1 MLSIRL
7 RAYSLPAL
15 FGLLE
20 LLTAGPLR
28 AEAPI
33 VTLAASERAPYI
45 GSALPENGYVSE
57 LATEAFK
64 RRGYRVNIKFYPLAR
79 ALQLAQTGEADA
91 VLPLAREAGEG
102 GTAGLAYS
110 APFPGDTIGLLK
122 KKTLAVHYAP
132 GAAAPGAAAPGAP
145 DKAEG
150 LLAPLSAHRFG
161 VVRGGAAP
169 AAFDNGKIVHQE
181 AASND
186 LQNLDKL
193 EHERIDFALIDK
205 YTAADLMVG
214 RRPHLIGGY
223 EFMTPPLARR
233 EFHIGFSNVTARQRQ
248 LLVAFNEGL
257 GEMTRDGTLTRIL
270 KKHGLYSPT
279 QAKKNK
285 TRLVIATVNNS
296 DMLVMRALSAEYEK
310 QHPNIELE
318 WRVLDEEVLR
328 VRLLSDLAIADGQ
341 FDILTIGTYETPIWA
356 RRGWLTPLQPP
367 ANYDVDDLLPAV
379 RNGLSY
385 QKRLY
390 ALPFYA
396 ESIMTYYRKD
406 LFAKAGLAMP
416 AAPGYEDIKALAAK
430 IHNPAAG
437 VYGVCLRGKP
447 GWGDNMALL
456 SSMVSV
462 YGGRWFDPQGRPTLD
477 SAAWEKALEMYREL
491 LTRYGPPN
499 PERNGFKENLM
510 LFADG
515 HCGIWIDATVAA
527 SVLSNPLR
535 SNVASQLG
543 YVSAPG
549 VATPGVATPA
559 AASKKGA
566 AWLWSWALAVPN
578 SSQHKADAA
587 QFIAWATSKNYI
599 NMVAKYHGWAAI
611 PPGTRKSTYQN
622 AQYLKAAPFSQF
634 VLSAIENADLRDG
647 AIKPGA
653 YREMQYVGIPE
664 FPAIGDQVGLEVA
677 ATLTGKQ
684 SVKQALA
691 AAQALVQEQMK
702 NSESS
707 DYFK

>member
-7 RAYSLPAL
+7 RTYSLPAL
-15 FGLLE
+15 LGLL
-20 LLTAGPLR
+20 LAGPLQ
-28 AEAPI
+28 AQQL

-45 GSALPENGYVSE
+45 GTTLPENGYVSE

-64 RRGYRVNIKFYPLAR
+64 RRGYRVKIEFYPLAR
-79 ALQLAQTGEADA
+79 ALQLAQTGEVDA

-122 KKTLAVHYAP
+122 KKNLAVRYTA
-132 GAAAPGAAAPGAP
+132 GAA
-145 DKAEG
+145 DKGDG
-150 LLAPLSAHRFG
+150 LLAALNAHRFG

-169 AAFDNGKIVHQE
+169 AAFENGKIAHRE
-181 AASND
+181 AAAND

-193 EHERIDFALIDK
+193 ERERIDFALIDK

-223 EFMTPPLARR
+223 EFMTPPLAQR
-233 EFHIGFSNVTARQRQ
+233 EFHIGFASATERQRQ

-257 GEMTRDGTLTRIL
+257 GEMTRDGTLTSIL
-270 KKHGLYSPT
+270 KKHGLYSP
-279 QAKKNK
+279 AKASKNK

-296 DMLVMRALSAEYEK
+296 DMLVMRALSREYEK
-310 QHPNIELE
+310 QHPGVELE

-328 VRLLSDLAIADGQ
+328 VRLLSDLAISDGQ

-356 RRGWLTPLQPP
+356 KRGWLTPLQPP
-367 ANYDVDDLLPAV
+367 DNYDVDDLLPAV
-379 RNGLSY
+379 RSGLSY
-385 QKRLY
+385 QKQLY

-406 LFAKAGLAMP
+406 LFAKAGIAMP
-416 AAPGYEDIKALAAK
+416 AAPSYDDIKTLAAK
-430 IHNPAAG
+430 IHKPAAG

-456 SSMVSV
+456 TSMASV
-462 YGGRWFDPQGRPTLD
+462 YGGRWFDEQGLPDLD
-477 SAAWEKALEMYREL
+477 SAAWEKALETYREL

-499 PERNGFKENLM
+499 PERNGFKENLK
-510 LFADG
+510 LFSDG
-515 HCGIWIDATVAA
+515 RCGIWIDATVAA

-549 VATPGVATPA
+549 
-559 AASKKGA
+559 ASGKKGA

-578 SSQHKADAA
+578 SSLHKAEAA

-599 NMVAKYHGWAAI
+599 GMVAKYHGWAAI

-622 AQYLKAAPFSQF
+622 ENYLKAAPFAQF
-634 VLSAIENADLRDG
+634 VLGAIESADLRDAG
-647 AIKPGA
+647 MKPGL
-653 YREMQYVGIPE
+653 YREMQYVSIPE
-664 FPAIGDQVGLEVA
+664 FPAIGNQVGQEVA
-677 ATLTGKQ
+677 ATLSGRQ
-684 SVKQALA
+684 GVKQALA
-691 AAQALVQEQMK
+691 AAQALVLEQMK
-702 NSESS
+702 NSG
-707 DYFK
+707 YFK

>member
-1 MLSIRL
+1 MLTIGL
-7 RAYSLPAL
+7 RPYPLPAL
-15 FGLLE
+15 LALLGLLSG
-20 LLTAGPLR
+20 ALR
-28 AEAPI
+28 AEPL

-45 GSALPENGYVSE
+45 GSALPENGYVAE

-64 RRGYRVNIKFYPLAR
+64 RRGYRVNIQFYPLAR

-102 GTAGLAYS
+102 GTPGLAYS
-110 APFPGDTIGLLK
+110 APFPGDTMVLLK
-122 KKTLAVHYAP
+122 KKTLAVQYAP
-132 GAAAPGAAAPGAP
+132 GAAN
-145 DKAEG
+145 KADS
-150 LLAPLSAHRFG
+150 LLASLNTYRFG
-161 VVRGGAAP
+161 VVRGGSAP
-169 AAFDNGKIVHQE
+169 AAFDNAKIVHQE
-181 AASND
+181 AVAND

-193 EHERIDFALIDK
+193 ENERIDFALIDK

-233 EFHIGFSNVTARQRQ
+233 EFHIGFATATARQRQ
-248 LLVAFNEGL
+248 LLAAFNEGL
-257 GEMTRDGTLTRIL
+257 ADMTRDGTLTNIL
-270 KKHGLYSPT
+270 KKHGLYSP
-279 QAKKNK
+279 AKAKTNK

-310 QHPNIELE
+310 QHPAIELE

-356 RRGWLTPLQPP
+356 KRGWLTPLQPP
-367 ANYDVDDLLPAV
+367 DNYDVDDLLPAV

-406 LFAKAGLAMP
+406 LFAKAGVTMP
-416 AAPGYEDIKALAAK
+416 AAPGYDDIKALAVK

-437 VYGVCLRGKP
+437 IYGVCLRGKP

-456 SSMVSV
+456 TSMVSV
-462 YGGRWFDPQGRPTLD
+462 YGGRWFDQRGRPQLD
-477 SAAWEKALEMYREL
+477 SPAWEKALEMYREL

-499 PERNGFKENLM
+499 PERNSFKENLR
-510 LFADG
+510 LFSDG
-515 HCGIWIDATVAA
+515 RCGIWIDATVAA
-527 SVLSNPLR
+527 SVLSDPLR

-549 VATPGVATPA
+549 A
-559 AASKKGA
+559 AGKKGA

-578 SSQHKADAA
+578 SSQHKAEAA

-599 NMVAKYHGWAAI
+599 DMVAKYHGWAAI

-622 AQYLKAAPFSQF
+622 PHYLKAAPFSQF
-634 VLSAIENADLRDG
+634 VLSAIESADLRDSTV
-647 AIKPGA
+647 KPGA
-653 YREMQYVGIPE
+653 YHEMQYVGIPE

-684 SVKQALA
+684 SVRQALA
-691 AAQALVQEQMK
+691 AAQALVLEQMK
-702 NSESS
+702 NSENSG
-707 DYFK
+707 YFK